1 MAQNIRLKRT
11 SVSGRTGTDANL
23 LAGELAM
30 NTVDGLLWGK
40 GDSVFEIITENRVYS
55 QVTPSNKVVTEAE
68 LSNLV
73 ANYDLDQIATYT
85 QNTLPPAEN
94 YISDGLTT
102 DYVLASAPSTA
113 DAIDVYVNDVLQR
126 PGEVFYITDDVLTFT
141 YVPASGDDI
150 YIKYRYP
157 FATIVNL
164 PDNSVTNSKLD
175 LTYTSN
181 QYTGDGANKD
191 FTIQAG
197 HTVHS
202 VLVIVNGSILPPT
215 SYVINGTTLTIINAP
230 LAGAVV
236 DFRYLPV

>member
-11 SVSGRTGTDANL
+11 SVAGRTGSDANL

-55 QVTPSNKVVTEAE
+55 TVTPTNKVITEAE

-73 ANYDLDQIATYT
+73 SNYALDNIATYT
-85 QNTLPPAEN
+85 QNTLPQAEN

-102 DYVLASAPSTA
+102 EYTLASAPASQ

-126 PGEVFYITDDVLTFT
+126 PGEVFYITNDVLTFT
-141 YVPASGDDI
+141 YVPAPGDDI

-157 FATIVNL
+157 FATIVDL
-164 PDNSVTNSKLD
+164 PTASVTNDKLD

-181 QYTGDGANKD
+181 QYTGDSANQQ
-191 FTIQAG
+191 FTIQSG

-202 VLVIVNGSILPPT
+202 VLVIVNGSIIPPNAY
-215 SYVINGTTLTIINAP
+215 SISGTTLTINNAP
-230 LAGAVV
+230 IAGAVV
-236 DFRYLPV
+236 DIRYLPV

>member
-11 SVSGRTGTDANL
+11 SVSGRTGSDASL

-40 GDSVFEIITENRVYS
+40 GDDVFEIITEKRVYS
-55 QVTPSNKVVTEAE
+55 SVTPSNKIITEAE
-68 LSNLV
+68 LENLV
-73 ANYDLDQIATYT
+73 SNYALDNIATYT
-85 QNTLPPAEN
+85 QNTLPQSEN
-94 YISDGLTT
+94 YTSDGLTT
-102 DYVLASAPSTA
+102 EYTLASAPASP

-126 PGEVFYITDDVLTFT
+126 PGEVFYITNDVLTFT
-141 YVPASGDDI
+141 YVPAPGDDI

-164 PDNSVTNSKLD
+164 PDASVTNDKLD

-181 QYTGDGANKD
+181 QYTGDSANQQ
-191 FTIQAG
+191 FTIQTG

-202 VLVIVNGSILPPT
+202 VLVIVNGAIIPPNT
-215 SYVINGTTLTIINAP
+215 YSINGTTLTINNAP
-230 LAGAVV
+230 TAGAVV
-236 DFRYLPV
+236 DIRYLPV